1 MNLSNSYNN
10 VALKYSPDLFN
21 TERYAHSYASRS
33 RKFNRVI
40 MGEAGQYLVVCN
52 ADAQRLVRA
61 GYELA

>member
-1 MNLSNSYNN
+1 MNNSYNS
-10 VALKYSPDLFN
+10 VALKYSPDIFRI
-21 TERYAHSYASRS
+21 ERLAHSYASRS

-40 MGEAGQYLVVCN
+40 MGDAGEYLIVCN

>member
-1 MNLSNSYNN
+1 MTLPNSYNN
-10 VALKYSPDLFN
+10 VALKHRPVFFS

-33 RKFNRVI
+33 RFSRVI